1 MTLLEHQCN
10 TSVSRQARYKDSY
23 LYNGHFVRVDAARP
37 PRYLTPLECARLQ
50 GAFHCCYAVVP
61 MLFYCCYT
69 VLALLLHCR
78 YIVITILLHCT
89 GFPEGF
95 VWPEGRKSV
104 YQLVGNAVC
113 APIIALI
120 GAHLM
125 ATVQR
130 AAASDSTR
138 DVPLSAALHSMRDVP
153 HRTPVRPAAQEV
165 DLPGIPDLSVDMGV
179 AMDDPNERLLSADTS
194 RDRGRQLTAESRQH
208 SADSRQDG
216 LRACLSLV
224 VSACPID
231 RRDALLR
238 RPLSGLMPANQVCSD
253 TLSPSADRT
262 ITVIDLETDTETPAT
277 TDNTGFSMDT
287 ESSDG
292 QGTTVTVGA
301 FLGLDIVDLSAVPVG
316 VSNWPTALTYWREQV
331 HIRPP
336 DTRPP
341 PTRRWRAYQCLA
353 SLGFLLAAMMII
365 FKGLENYSPSCSS
378 NTGLTDPFKPCESG
392 PSFAS

>member
-1 MTLLEHQCN
+1 
-10 TSVSRQARYKDSY
+10 
-23 LYNGHFVRVDAARP
+23 
-37 PRYLTPLECARLQ
+37 
-50 GAFHCCYAVVP
+50 
-61 MLFYCCYT
+61 
-69 VLALLLHCR
+69 
-78 YIVITILLHCT
+78 
-89 GFPEGF
+89 
-95 VWPEGRKSV
+95 V

-113 APIIALI
+113 APIIALL

-130 AAASDSTR
+130 AAHMTP
-138 DVPLSAALHSMRDVP
+138 VKSAALHSMRDVP
-153 HRTPVRPAAQEV
+153 LSAATTPLNSARWSAAEET
-165 DLPGIPDLSVDMGV
+165 DIPGIPDTTVD
-179 AMDDPNERLLSADTS
+179 MDDPNERLLSADTS
-194 RDRGRQLTAESRQH
+194 RHRGRQLREESRQH
-208 SADSRQDG
+208 SKDSRQDG

-238 RPLSGLMPANQVCSD
+238 RPLPGLIPANEMCSEGSG
-253 TLSPSADRT
+253 SPAADRL
-262 ITVIDLETDTETPAT
+262 ITVIDLETDTDTPVT
-277 TDNTGFSMDT
+277 NDNEWHSMDT
-287 ESSDG
+287 DSSDADA
-292 QGTTVTVGA
+292 QGTTVTVGS
-301 FLGLDIVDLSAVPVG
+301 FLGLETAVDPSTIRVA

-331 HIRPP
+331 HVRPP